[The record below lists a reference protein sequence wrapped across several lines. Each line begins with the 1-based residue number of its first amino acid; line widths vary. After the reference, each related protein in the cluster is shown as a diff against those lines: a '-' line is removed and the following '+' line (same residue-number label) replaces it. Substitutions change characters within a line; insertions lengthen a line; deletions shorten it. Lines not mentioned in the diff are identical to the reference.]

1 MTYVACTVSYVQFA
15 IVSVE
20 YDSNNI
26 AISIQNN
33 VCVRNVV
40 GGTSVNELVSL
51 GYGVL
56 RAFHT
61 LGLIVV
67 NCDEYAIVIQISRL
81 LSIGLIAVSNSA
93 IVKAGNSCD
102 INVSCIVQS
111 NGIIVCTNNLYVV
124 NVLAI
129 LGILDY
135 VTCLCTSGVIG
146 SVNINGLGFRIGT
159 SPDFVSGLLLAFYI
173 SLGRIAY
180 QIAIQLIV

>member
-1 MTYVACTVSYVQFA
+1 MGFRFCCESNFEKLLGEQVTYVACTVSYVQFA

-67 NCDEYAIVIQISRL
+67 NCDEYAIVIQISSLRSNTSTSC
-81 LSIGLIAVSNSA
+81 SI
-93 IVKAGNSCD
+93 
-102 INVSCIVQS
+102 
-111 NGIIVCTNNLYVV
+111 
-124 NVLAI
+124 
-129 LGILDY
+129 
-135 VTCLCTSGVIG
+135 SG
-146 SVNINGLGFRIGT
+146 
-159 SPDFVSGLLLAFYI
+159 
-173 SLGRIAY
+173 
-180 QIAIQLIV
+180 